1 MMQSVS
7 PDFVTLCI
15 KLLSLVSLR
24 GVNELVRAKRFCFY
38 LHTQYSKSKIRSA
51 YIFIFSY
58 LNIDNCFIILQG
70 NIQFLLLSGNLQE
83 SLCQIVYLVIFQ
95 RRVFYNRV
103 SVLFGGIIKSS
114 HGSCSIK
121 KAILEISQNSQG
133 NTCTRA
139 SFLIKQQA
147 SCRHKACNFIKK
159 ESLAQVFSCE
169 FCKII

>member
-38 LHTQYSKSKIRSA
+38 IRIQYSKSKIRGA

-70 NIQFLLLSGNLQE
+70 NI
-83 SLCQIVYLVIFQ
+83 
-95 RRVFYNRV
+95 
-103 SVLFGGIIKSS
+103 
-114 HGSCSIK
+114 
-121 KAILEISQNSQG
+121 
-133 NTCTRA
+133 
-139 SFLIKQQA
+139 
-147 SCRHKACNFIKK
+147 
-159 ESLAQVFSCE
+159 
-169 FCKII
+169 